1 MSFNIAKNTR
11 VRTVNVEATVD
22 EQVYTLYT
30 CPANCRAMMSLLFL
44 TNVGGN
50 VNVDVEWERTDGS
63 HAHIVGGKNLTTGEL
78 VQFSDGYLVFEPGD
92 YMTVVADGTN
102 PHVDFLATVEEIF
115 LPVGG

>member
-44 TNVGGN
+44 TNAGGN
-50 VNVDVEWERTDGS
+50 VSVDVEWERTDGS
-63 HAHIVGGKNLTTGEL
+63 HAHIVGGKNLTAGEF
-78 VQFSDGYLVFEPGD
+78 VQFSGGYFVFEPGD
-92 YMTVVADGTN
+92 YMTVVADGSS